1 MNVGNTE
8 TLYNIEISVKEKR
21 KDMNNQVL
29 KATFNNVVGLYDKYR
44 PTYVD
49 DLYKDI
55 FEYKSIDDSSIT
67 VEIGIGTGQ
76 ATRQF
81 LDTGT
86 KLIAVELGKEL
97 AAFVSGKYEGYDNF
111 EVVNSSF
118 EDFRCE
124 AGSIDMIYSAT
135 AFHWLDE
142 EEGYSK
148 VFRLLKQG
156 GVFARF
162 ANRPYKDKENLALDP
177 ALQEVYNK
185 FMPNNKPGTEF
196 DEVRCVELANIPLKY
211 GFSDI
216 EYKLYKRTRVFTAD
230 EYISLVG
237 TYSHTIAL
245 EENKRQKFLDEI
257 RDVINAHGGNIK
269 IFDTIDL
276 QLARK

>member
-1 MNVGNTE
+1 MH
-8 TLYNIEISVKEKR
+8 
-21 KDMNNQVL
+21 NQVL
-29 KATFNNVVGLYDKYR
+29 KATFNNVVGLYDQYR
-44 PTYVD
+44 PKYVA
-49 DLYKDI
+49 DLYRDV
-55 FEYKSIDDSSIT
+55 FEYKNIDESSFVI
-67 VEIGIGTGQ
+67 EIGIGTGQ
-76 ATRQF
+76 ASVQF
-81 LDTGT
+81 MDTGAR
-86 KLIAVELGKEL
+86 LIAVELGEDL
-97 AAFVSGKYEGYDNF
+97 AAFVSDKYSNYHNL

-118 EDFRCE
+118 EDFTCPDGT
-124 AGSIDMIYSAT
+124 ADFIYSAT

-177 ALQEVYNK
+177 ALQEVYK
-185 FMPNNKPGTEF
+185 KYMPDSKPGTEF
-196 DEVRCVELANIPLKY
+196 DEARCIELANIPLKY

-216 EYKLYKRTRVFTAD
+216 EYKLYKRTREFTAD
-230 EYISLVG
+230 EYISLVE

-245 EENKRQKFLDEI
+245 EQNVKRKFLSEI
-257 RDVINAHGGNIK
+257 KVVINEHGGRIK